1 MRLMWVWAVVGDVG
15 EACVGEASVGVG
27 VGTDMGVRGV
37 GESGVVSVTVSVGDV
52 GCWALA

>member
-1 MRLMWVWAVVGDVG
+1 MWVWAVVGDVG